1 MADQI
6 RTNYA
11 ALEDMAKQ
19 CDTVANRLSQTA
31 GMAQKIVGQMQN
43 GALVGKHGDIY
54 TQAMGLFFTKVMRL
68 SEKYREIAS
77 DIRNAAAD
85 MQRADSTAGQK
96 F

>member
-31 GMAQKIVGQMQN
+31 AMAQKIVGQMQN

-54 TQAMGLFFTKVMRL
+54 TSAMGLFFTKVMRL
-68 SEKYREIAS
+68 SEKYREVAN